1 VAAAGRLALHDF
13 SARGAHW
20 FKGPGQIVTA
30 ADLEIDR
37 LLHED
42 LTGAF
47 PDDGWLSEERADDRA
62 RLYRQRVW
70 MVDPIDG
77 TRAFANGLPE
87 FAISV
92 ALLHTDAPVLGV
104 VFNPATGECFEAER
118 GCGAWCGGARLQ
130 VSGRDALPGAR
141 LISRR
146 ICHD

>member
-1 VAAAGRLALHDF
+1 LHDF

-37 LLHED
+37 LLHEN

-92 ALLHTDAPVLGV
+92 ALLRADAPVLGV
-104 VFNPATGECFEAER
+104 VFNPATG
-118 GCGAWCGGARLQ
+118 
-130 VSGRDALPGAR
+130 DASRPNAAAGPGAAAR
-141 LISRR
+141 VCR
-146 ICHD
+146 